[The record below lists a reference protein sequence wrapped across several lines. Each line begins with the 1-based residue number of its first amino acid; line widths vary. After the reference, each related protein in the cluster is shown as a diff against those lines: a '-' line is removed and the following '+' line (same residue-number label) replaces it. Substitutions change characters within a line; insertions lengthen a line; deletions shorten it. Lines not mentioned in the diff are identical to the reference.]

1 MVRLAS
7 VALCVMAL
15 AHPALAQ
22 GLPWETG
29 TLQRGD
35 EVRAGVQRRTEEGVR
50 RERLRFGSPEDAQA
64 WALAEG
70 LVEDGLGGRVL
81 VEVRGKRAVRLS
93 GEGLREPVRA
103 RKALHEAWG
112 EETAAEAPELLAVR
126 LDRKVALLGAKVPA
140 DPGAKLPAGLVLDP
154 EAARPLAEPLGDRK
168 VELPAPPTPGLTG
181 SVQPPS

>member
-1 MVRLAS
+1 MLRVAG

-15 AHPALAQ
+15 GHSALAQ
-22 GLPWETG
+22 GLPWETA
-29 TLQRGD
+29 TLRRGE
-35 EVRAGVQRRTEEGVR
+35 EVRAGVQHRTEEGVR

-64 WALAEG
+64 WALAEA
-70 LVEDGLGGRVL
+70 LVDDGQSGRIL

-93 GEGLREPVRA
+93 GEGLGEPAKA

-112 EETAAEAPELLAVR
+112 EERAAEAPALLAVR
-126 LDRKVALLGAKVPA
+126 QDRKVALLGTKVPA
-140 DPGAKLPAGLVLDP
+140 DPGTKLPAGLVLDP

-181 SVQPPS
+181 SVQPPR